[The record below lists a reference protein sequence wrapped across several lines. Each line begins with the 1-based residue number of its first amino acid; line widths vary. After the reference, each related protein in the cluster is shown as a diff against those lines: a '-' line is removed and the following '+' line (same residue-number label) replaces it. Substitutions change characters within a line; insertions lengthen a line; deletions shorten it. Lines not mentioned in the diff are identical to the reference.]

1 LKDRTGKY
9 GKHIDMNNSENE
21 EQEQQQNENPAPI
34 GVITAKPKHRIYC
47 LNIIGQVEGHSL
59 LPPTQKT
66 TKYEHVIPQ
75 LTIVEEDDTIEG
87 LLVTLNTVGGD
98 VEAGLAIAEMI
109 NSMTKPT
116 VSLIIGGGH
125 SIGVPMA
132 VAANYSFITQSATMT
147 LHPIRMT
154 GLVIGASQTYEYFD
168 KVQQQVMSFIER
180 NSKVSA
186 KQLNKLMS
194 ATGQISNDIGTIL
207 FGTEAVE
214 KGIIDAVGGIRDAF
228 GKLHGMIDGRKKKRK
243 TKKS

>member
-1 LKDRTGKY
+1 
-9 GKHIDMNNSENE
+9 MNNSENE
-21 EQEQQQNENPAPI
+21 EQEQQPNTENLTPI
-34 GVITAKPKHRIYC
+34 GVITPGKPKHRVYC

-75 LTIVEEDDTIEG
+75 LTIVEEDQSIEG

-109 NSMTKPT
+109 STMSKPT

-180 NSKVSA
+180 NSKIKA
-186 KQLNKLMS
+186 AQLNKLMLAS
-194 ATGQISNDIGTIL
+194 GKISNDIGTIL
-207 FGTEAVE
+207 FGPEAVD
-214 KGIIDAVGGIRDAF
+214 KGIIDSVGGIKDAF
-228 GKLHGMIDGRKKKRK
+228 EKLHSMIEARKKKRK
-243 TKKS
+243 TKK